1 VKTTRSLSLSVAATA
16 LLALPTLAQVLE
28 PPPLTSIPDSQFC
41 ALVTDDI
48 VTCQGVLTE
57 LGESNILPASFA
69 AVAETLAASA
79 AADAVAEATQEPA
92 GLGDPQARGDV
103 EITLVR
109 ADWDPDLSDSFYK
122 PAKGKKY
129 VSVRARYEA
138 LEDGATYNIIFWDAL
153 DKDGN
158 RYEATVLGPVEPDLT
173 VGDLAAGDSVEGWVT
188 FEVPRA
194 VSRLEIIESQ
204 VLEDDLVWSIKR

>member
-1 VKTTRSLSLSVAATA
+1 VKTIKAACLSMTA
-16 LLALPTLAQVLE
+16 LAILALPTIAQELE
-28 PPPLTSIPDSQFC
+28 PPPLTSIPDEQFC
-41 ALVTDDI
+41 ALVTDDL
-48 VTCQGVLTE
+48 VTCEGVLTE

-69 AVAETLAASA
+69 AVAEALAASA
-79 AADAVAEATQEPA
+79 AADAIAEATQEPA
-92 GLGDPQARGDV
+92 GVGDAQARGDLQ
-103 EITLVR
+103 ITLLE
-109 ADWDPDLSDSFYK
+109 ADWNPDLSDSFYK

-129 VSVRARYEA
+129 VSVLARYEA
-138 LEDGATYNIIFWDAL
+138 LEDGAAYNIIFWDAV

-188 FEVPRA
+188 YEVPKA